1 MNKLLE
7 LECNLEEL
15 NNFSN
20 KIVKTTKLGDI
31 FLLSGDLG
39 AGKTTFARNFIN
51 NLFKKYLVTKPDVIK
66 SPSFPIMISYDLIDF
81 EIYHYDFYRLN
92 NKNEL
97 AELNIF
103 ENLENSISLIEWPG
117 ILIQNYKL
125 TNYYNIN
132 FEFINYTT
140 RLIKFEHSEK
150 KKM

>member
-1 MNKLLE
+1 LNKLLE